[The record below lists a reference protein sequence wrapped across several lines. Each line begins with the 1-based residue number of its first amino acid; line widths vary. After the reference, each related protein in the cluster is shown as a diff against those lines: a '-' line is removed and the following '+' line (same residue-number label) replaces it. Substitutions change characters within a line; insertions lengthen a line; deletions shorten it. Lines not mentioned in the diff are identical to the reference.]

1 MSIRRASPT
10 LTATGIRDLPGIT
23 GRLSYLADL
32 CVDAVW
38 LSPRFASPMADFG
51 YAVADHCSVDPVS
64 ARRRTSIHWS
74 QRLLDGRL
82 RVLIDFVGNESNEH
96 ELAALD
102 GCPPRSDG
110 TGVRL
115 SAEEIA
121 PTMPGTASARA
132 CSRRAS
138 AQSMRPPLAPS
149 GSPGSRGRRNHSTS
163 IVAAVTTGCRPD
175 RRRICEKRPSAPTV
189 SAAWS
194 SCQ

>member
-138 AQSMRPPLAPS
+138 AQSMRANGRAQSSVAPRALPLDRRAS
-149 GSPGSRGRRNHSTS
+149 GSTRQGGLHSARLS
-163 IVAAVTTGCRPD
+163 DHQCR
-175 RRRICEKRPSAPTV
+175 
-189 SAAWS
+189 
-194 SCQ
+194 